1 MPAIQTDGGQILY
14 YMVLLFAKGVF
25 RAVKQRADAVTFIS
39 GPILFAMS
47 CTSGFYL
54 VL

>member
-14 YMVLLFAKGVF
+14 RL
-25 RAVKQRADAVTFIS
+25 FIS
-39 GPILFAMS
+39 YIRGPILFAMLY
-47 CTSGFYL
+47 TSGFYL

>member
-14 YMVLLFAKGVF
+14 YMVLLFAKGVLC
-25 RAVKQRADAVTFIS
+25 AVKQRADAVTFIS
-39 GPILFAMS
+39 GPILFAMLY
-47 CTSGFYL
+47 TSGFYL

>member
-14 YMVLLFAKGVF
+14 RLFILTEGVLC
-25 RAVKQRADAVTFIS
+25 AVKQRADAVTFIR
-39 GPILFAMS
+39 GPILFAMLY
-47 CTSGFYL
+47 TSGFYL